1 MLSGHQIS
9 NELAQAVKNQSPAS
23 SLIAENRGHNTKQ
36 PPDYKQTFAK
46 LFSFLAALE
55 ETFFWCKFDGV
66 IRDLG
71 WGKVIFMAALMI
83 LWQNTQLQHSLWV
96 DTGHTDNILSFNT
109 YKHSQGHWCLFMQLK
124 YVVKYQISEKGHW
137 LPTFESQVMKKCSSP
152 DVE

>member
-96 DTGHTDNILSFNT
+96 DTGHTDNILSFNVQAFT
-109 YKHSQGHWCLFMQLK
+109 GPLVSLHAIEICGEITNM
-124 YVVKYQISEKGHW
+124 
-137 LPTFESQVMKKCSSP
+137 
-152 DVE
+152 

>member
-23 SLIAENRGHNTKQ
+23 SLIAENRGHKTEQ

-55 ETFFWCKFDGV
+55 KTFFWCKFDGV

-83 LWQNTQLQHSLWV
+83 LWQNTQHQHSLWV
-96 DTGHTDNILSFNT
+96 DAGHCQWDNIPSFKM
-109 YKHSQGHWCLFMQLK
+109 YKYSQTARQTGPLASLYAIEICGH
-124 YVVKYQISEKGHW
+124 
-137 LPTFESQVMKKCSSP
+137 
-152 DVE
+152 